1 MNNKYEEIINLPQHV
16 SKRHPPMSMA
26 ARAAQFGS
34 FAALKGHD
42 DAIKGVEKF
51 YVASEGEDNHEEDEE
66 NCEE

>member
-1 MNNKYEEIINLPQHV
+1 
-16 SKRHPPMSMA
+16 MSMA

-42 DAIKGVEKF
+42 DAIKGVAKF

>member
-1 MNNKYEEIINLPQHV
+1 MCR
-16 SKRHPPMSMA
+16 KRHPPMSMA

-34 FAALKGHD
+34 FAALKGHG
-42 DAIKGVEKF
+42 DAIKGVAKF